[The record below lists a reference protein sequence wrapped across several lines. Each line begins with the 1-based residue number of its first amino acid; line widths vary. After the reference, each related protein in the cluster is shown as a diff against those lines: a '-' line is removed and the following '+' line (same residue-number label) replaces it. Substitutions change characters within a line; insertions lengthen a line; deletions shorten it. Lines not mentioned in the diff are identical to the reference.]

1 MNRPHTLRTIAEG
14 MGREKRT
21 AQLWY
26 QQAKEQHGEL
36 GAIVNGTRYFSD
48 EERAIL
54 EQYAGVKPA
63 EVQAIA
69 PEIMPENFIQA
80 GELATVETR
89 SIQLPQGFDASAM
102 VRFFDGVTGEATD
115 TSSLVAIAD
124 MAINAVESA
133 MDSKLTE
140 QRQKLTQAEQDA
152 KALAEKINA
161 SKVKL
166 QVKALE
172 SKILAE
178 RQTTATQ
185 SAEELFAELMNMGKP
200 AADGGSGQE

>member
-1 MNRPHTLRTIAEG
+1 MDSISLSSFCKEYDLPKSSVYKRCQALSINVSEGLRLQDCD
-14 MGREKRT
+14 R
-21 AQLWY
+21 L
-26 QQAKEQHGEL
+26 L
-36 GAIVNGTRYFSD
+36 
-48 EERAIL
+48 L
-54 EQYAGVKPA
+54 EFGLAPA
-63 EVQAIA
+63 PEAPAIA

-115 TSSLVAIAD
+115 TTSLVAIAD
-124 MAINAVESA
+124 LAINAVESA
-133 MDSKLTE
+133 MDSKLQE

-178 RQTTATQ
+178 RQTTATK
-185 SAEELFAELMNMGKP
+185 SAEDLFADLMNMGKP
-200 AADGGSGQE
+200 SSSSSSSD